1 MKKVRMK
8 RVLLIHQGRI
18 QHYRVPVYN
27 YLHEYLARNGFDLTV
42 VSEGVQDGCDCNP
55 TFPLH
60 QMPLRLFGLATFTV
74 HEKPDA
80 VILFVN
86 HRNKYLFPLILFLKI
101 VKVKSVTWTHGLD
114 LQRKHL
120 KFSALLHHL
129 EHFLCDGIL
138 LYAGHISGQIMASQR
153 GKISVANNT
162 LNLTRYDGRIVDK
175 NRTLNAFGIS
185 TRKNIICVGRIQKR
199 KRIDDLIAA
208 FDLLTMADVGL
219 VLAGPDDENLAASL
233 VEKRQNVF
241 SLGPL
246 YGDKIIDLMRACD
259 VYCIPGAIGL
269 SIVDAQYCGLPVV
282 TEDVDHG
289 PEIMYLKNGINGFIV
304 PKGDTQALAEK
315 LRLLLTDNDLRK
327 RFSEA
332 AKKESATNAHIDRLC
347 EGFVECLSYIASA
360 E

>member
-1 MKKVRMK
+1 MKK
-8 RVLLIHQGRI
+8 VLLIHQNTI
-18 QHYRVPVYN
+18 QHYRVAVY
-27 YLHEYLARNGFDLTV
+27 EYLYKYLLARDYELTV
-42 VSEGVQDGCDCNP
+42 VSEGIQDGYEGTSD
-55 TFPLH
+55 FPH
-60 QMPLRLFGLATFTV
+60 TIMNLRLGSLAGLVKRTR
-74 HEKPDA
+74 PDA
-80 VILFVN
+80 VILFIN

-101 VKVKSVTWTHGLD
+101 IKVKAITWTHGLD

-153 GKISVANNT
+153 RKISIANNT
-162 LNLTRYDGRIVDK
+162 LNLTRYDGRPVDK
-175 NRTLNAFGIS
+175 NRTLTALGIS

-199 KRIDDLIAA
+199 KRVDDLIAA
-208 FDLLTMADVGL
+208 FDILNMPDVGL
-219 VLAGPDDENLAASL
+219 VLAGPDDENIAAALA
-233 VEKRQNVF
+233 EKRQNVF

-315 LRLLLTDNDLRK
+315 LRLLLADNDLRK

-332 AKKESATNAHIDRLC
+332 AKEESKTNAHIDRLC
-347 EGFVECLSYIASA
+347 EGFVECLGRLAA
-360 E
+360 